1 MSVFFLIALA
11 FVAGGGIAFVA
22 TRTSKKNPEIS
33 RALSNDF
40 RGSSQQLTAGGERAL
55 TDLRLNDIIIY
66 YDNDFSVEGRITY
79 SQGGWEWYSF
89 MLEDNGKKLWL
100 SVEDDEG
107 LELSIWK
114 EIPNFGVSSPP
125 PSMLEYEGE
134 RFQLGERGK
143 AMAQSVGRTGR
154 AVDCPVEYYDYESA
168 SGKLLSVEDWDGD
181 IEISIGIELTESEL
195 NVFPGDNILT

>member
-11 FVAGGGIAFVA
+11 FVAGGGIAFIA
-22 TRTSKKNPEIS
+22 TRSTKKKPEIS

-40 RGSSQQLTAGGERAL
+40 QGSSQQLAARDERAL
-55 TDLRLNDIIIY
+55 TALRLNDIVVY
-66 YDNDFSVEGRITY
+66 YDNDFSVEGRIIY
-79 SQGGWEWYSF
+79 RQGGWEWYSF

-125 PSMLEYEGE
+125 PSTLEYEGE
-134 RFQLGERGK
+134 RFKLDERGK
-143 AMAQSVGRTGR
+143 AMTQSVGRTGR
-154 AVDCPVEYYDYESA
+154 AVECPVEYFDYQSA

-181 IEISIGIELTESEL
+181 IELSVGIELIESEL